1 MSDDEKKFERD
12 FYNDE
17 NNVNKYIPKLSSYTP
32 KQLLRM
38 CRIEFFNINPITK
51 RKRKTAVL
59 FNYYGRDAIFNKA
72 EAEIVWEE
80 EE

>member
-1 MSDDEKKFERD
+1 
-12 FYNDE
+12 
-17 NNVNKYIPKLSSYTP
+17 
-32 KQLLRM
+32 M

>member
-17 NNVNKYIPKLSSYTP
+17 NNVNKYIPNLSSYTP